1 MILML
6 TRDGRCLGGT
16 VSYIAKC
23 QNNDLYTKPKLKLNV
38 ANTYQIKGRYR
49 IVSEYQFPV

>member
-16 VSYIAKC
+16 MTYIAKC
-23 QNNDLYTKPKLKLNV
+23 QNNDLCTKTKLKLKV
-38 ANTYQIKGRYR
+38 ANLEQIKD
-49 IVSEYQFPV
+49 